1 MKKLLFI
8 FFVLITT
15 LLHSQLLDS
24 LENRLQEVKGTE
36 KLEVLHELVQQY
48 ANNDADKTKGYID
61 QILSIAKDR
70 GNPEEIFD
78 GLMEEGNYWY
88 QRGNFKRTLEVYE
101 QADSIVLVLSDLEKH
116 AQVLYVKGRST
127 YFLSDYIQSNQFF
140 IESARIQDS
149 LGNTAKVVNAYNG
162 LALIHMNQKKF
173 EQAMEY
179 INKAEEEGLKLK
191 DFKLEAVLSTKGII
205 YKELGEFEKSIE
217 YHNKTLALSKKKNNK
232 HSIAKDYNNLAAVY
246 GVMKNFKKAKEYY
259 EKALALKREVKDNS
273 GEAVT
278 LVGYAMIL
286 LEEKNTVAAINML
299 EQSLEIA
306 DEIGNKDLTKYI
318 FENLTDAYKRSGNFE
333 KALQNQSMYMAVKD
347 SIHNIDFQKKIAEL
361 NVAYQTE
368 KKELEIKQQQEKI
381 LKNELIIKNNRLYGV
396 VALLGFIILSSI
408 VFAYF
413 KRMQIKRAQLQ
424 EVISHRKELNKIAT
438 QNKLQEQR
446 IRISRDLHDNIGS
459 QLTFIISSVENLQFL
474 AKDTD
479 QLLKDKFRHIVKF
492 SKDTIAQL
500 RDTIWAMNHDKISF
514 EDFENRMLSY
524 LNKAK
529 LSNENV
535 KIKFNSEITTP
546 LTLTSIKGVNL
557 FRVVQEAIN
566 NALKHAD
573 TNEINISLKQRGE
586 YIKLEISDNGTG
598 FDITSVEAGNGLENM
613 QKRINEIGGVFE
625 IDSSKKTGTNIRITC
640 NKNTLNVV

>member
-1 MKKLLFI
+1 M
-8 FFVLITT
+8 
-15 LLHSQLLDS
+15 
-24 LENRLQEVKGTE
+24 
-36 KLEVLHELVQQY
+36 
-48 ANNDADKTKGYID
+48 
-61 QILSIAKDR
+61 
-70 GNPEEIFD
+70 
-78 GLMEEGNYWY
+78 
-88 QRGNFKRTLEVYE
+88 
-101 QADSIVLVLSDLEKH
+101 SDIEKH

-127 YFLSDYIQSNQFF
+127 YFLSDYVQCNQFF
-140 IESARIQDS
+140 IEAAKIQDS

-162 LALIHMNQKKF
+162 LALIYMNQKKF

-191 DFKLEAVLSTKGII
+191 DFKLEAILSTKGII

-217 YHNKTLALSKKKNNK
+217 YHNKTLTLSEKKNNK
-232 HSIAKDYNNLAAVY
+232 HSMAKDYNNLAAVY

-259 EKALALKREVKDNS
+259 EKALALKRELKDTS

-286 LEEKNTVAAINML
+286 LEEKNTEAAINML
-299 EQSLEIA
+299 EESLLIA
-306 DEIGNKDLTKYI
+306 DNIGNKDLTKYI
-318 FENLTDAYKRSGNFE
+318 FENLTDAYERSGNFKE
-333 KALQNQSMYMAVKD
+333 ALENQSMYMAVKD

-368 KKELEIKQQQEKI
+368 KKELEIKQQQEEI
-381 LKNELIIKNNRLYGV
+381 IKNELQIKNNRLYGL
-396 VALLGFIILSSI
+396 VALMGFIILSSI

-413 KRMQIKRAQLQ
+413 KRMQIKREQLQ
-424 EVISHRKELNKIAT
+424 EVISHRRELNKIAT

-459 QLTFIISSVENLQFL
+459 QLTFIISSVENLKFL
-474 AKDTD
+474 TKNTD
-479 QLLKDKFRHIVKF
+479 QLFKDKFTQIVQF

-500 RDTIWAMNHDKISF
+500 RDTIWAMNQDEISF
-514 EDFENRMLSY
+514 DNFESRILSY
-524 LNKAK
+524 LEKAK

-535 KIKFNSEITTP
+535 KINFNSNITEP
-546 LTLTSIKGVNL
+546 LFLTSIKGINL

-573 TNEINISLKQRGE
+573 ASIINVSINQSGE
-586 YIKLEISDNGTG
+586 DIKLEIKDNGIG
-598 FDITSVEAGNGLENM
+598 YDITAIETSNGLENM
-613 QKRINEIGGVFE
+613 QKRIEQIGGVFE
-625 IDSSKKTGTNIRITC
+625 IDSSKKIGTNIRVIC